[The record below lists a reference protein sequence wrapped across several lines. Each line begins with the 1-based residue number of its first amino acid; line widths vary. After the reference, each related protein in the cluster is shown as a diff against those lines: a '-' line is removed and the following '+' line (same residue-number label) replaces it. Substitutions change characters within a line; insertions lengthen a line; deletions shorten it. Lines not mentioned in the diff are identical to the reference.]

1 MDGDRSWVVG
11 ARDSPLLEMTIGQA
25 LDDAAERW
33 GDYDAV
39 VSVSQGIRWS
49 WRELAFRADAMA
61 AGLLALGLEPGD
73 RIGIWSPNCAEW
85 TLTQFAAA
93 KIGLVLATIN
103 PAHRTSEL
111 EFTLNKTGMKA
122 VVAAQYF
129 KTSDYVAM
137 VEAIEVPRQMHRIQI
152 GAAPRSGWLQFDDV
166 PRFASKSEL
175 SRRRDISARLDRY
188 DAINIQFTSG
198 TTGQPKGATL
208 SHRNI
213 LNNGWFVGQAQQ
225 LGPED
230 RICVPVPL
238 FHCFGMVMGNLA
250 GVTCGATVVYPSAGF
265 DARATLSAVEQ
276 ERCTAL
282 YGVPTMFIAELM
294 LEDFD
299 RFDLSSLRT
308 GVMAGAPCPV
318 EVMRQVVERMHMSGV
333 TNAYGMTETSPVSFQ
348 TDPDDSL
355 ERRVATIGRVQ
366 PHLEVKAIDAEGR
379 ITARGDPGE
388 FCTRGYSVMLGYG
401 RSGPNS
407 GGDRLRRLDAHG
419 GHRCY
424 RRGGLRQHSRTDQGH
439 GDSWRRERLSTRGR
453 GVPLYSPQ
461 GRRSTGGGSTRRS
474 VGRRALRLDSTRCR
488 RNQQRRRDPRVL
500 RGQNRPL
507 QNPALCPLCRRIPAD
522 GVRKSSEV
530 RHPGFDDTGTES
542 SDPDHCLAPARISPP
557 WAGNFKLR
565 CSVSAQSVVKVS
577 AAETSRGLQCRREAK
592 GNAPGCDVG
601 VPGR

>member
-25 LDDAAERW
+25 LDDAAARW

-49 WRELAFRADAMA
+49 WRELDFRADAMA
-61 AGLLALGLEPGD
+61 AGFLALGLEPGD

-85 TLTQFAAA
+85 ALTQFAAA

-111 EFTLNKTGMKA
+111 EFTLNKTGTKA
-122 VVAAQYF
+122 IVAAQSF
-129 KTSDYVAM
+129 KTSDYLAM

-152 GAAPRSGWLQFDDV
+152 GAVPRSGWLRFDDV

-175 SRRRDISARLDRY
+175 SRRRDISARLDRN

-379 ITARGDPGE
+379 ITARGVPGE
-388 FCTRGYSVMLGYG
+388 FCTRGYSVMLGYWDDPG
-401 RSGPNS
+401 RTAEAIDSEGWMHT
-407 GGDRLRRLDAHG
+407 GDIGVIDAAG
-419 GHRCY
+419 YGNIVGRIKDMVI
-424 RRGGLRQHSRTDQGH
+424 RGGENVYP
-439 GDSWRRERLSTRGR
+439 REIEEFLFTH
-453 GVPLYSPQ
+453 PKI
-461 GRRSTGGGSTRRS
+461 
-474 VGRRALRLDSTRCR
+474 A
-488 RNQQRRRDPRVL
+488 
-500 RGQNRPL
+500 
-507 QNPALCPLCRRIPAD
+507 
-522 GVRKSSEV
+522 EV
-530 RHPGFDDTGTES
+530 Q
-542 SDPDHCLAPARISPP
+542 
-557 WAGNFKLR
+557 
-565 CSVSAQSVVKVS
+565 V
-577 AAETSRGLQCRREAK
+577 
-592 GNAPGCDVG
+592 VG
-601 VPGR
+601 VPDVRLGEELCVWIRLVAGETSNAEEIRAYCVGRIAHYKIPRYVRFVEEFPLTASGKVQKFVIRDLMIRELNLATPTTA